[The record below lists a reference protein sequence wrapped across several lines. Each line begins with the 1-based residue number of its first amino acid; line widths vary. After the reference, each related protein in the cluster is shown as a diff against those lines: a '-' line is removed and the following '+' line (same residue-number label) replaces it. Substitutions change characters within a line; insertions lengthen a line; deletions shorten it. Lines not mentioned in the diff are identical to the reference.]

1 MLLSPSAQ
9 WGFGVSNLIFPP
21 TWKAEEHVTK
31 QFMSCESLSLSWVPD
46 TPACTHHHPAP
57 GTGFSSTTSHW
68 NQQKPAATSVVQLP
82 NCEQQ
87 HKYWPKEYTF
97 HTAFRNTQDNL
108 SFKKKNYL
116 SFVSPPHPPWVSQQ
130 KVTSATSKF
139 SSQSLFPA
147 HSHAEQ

>member
-116 SFVSPPHPPWVSQQ
+116 SVALQFTVSSTPSLSIPAKGHLCYFQVL
-130 KVTSATSKF
+130 F
-139 SSQSLFPA
+139 SDRKSVV
-147 HSHAEQ
+147 